1 MEDDLRTFDDIR
13 KINIDQGDHY
23 TTECL
28 LDYPYFKEYDKLIA
42 IYLSNQQKLD
52 ADPKH
57 DST

>member
-13 KINIDQGDHY
+13 KIKIGQGDHY
-23 TTECL
+23 TT
-28 LDYPYFKEYDKLIA
+28 DYPYFKEYDKLIA